1 VGIHYL
7 GALGKGQPLKRFFD
21 FMGIASKIPVKKMGL
36 NKIIDKYIFDD
47 FTFDLP
53 EGIDAYEHNLRTAF
67 PDEQKQIDGI
77 IKHLKPIGQ
86 KMISLDFI
94 FGDQTAFTDPELF
107 IPIED
112 IMNKLP
118 KRKRQQ
124 KVAVR
129 LHNQAYQQNGVLTYA
144 DTAAIMRLS
153 PGTVGKY
160 IREYEKEHNIP
171 VPRRGNIHD
180 MGPTLTHKK
189 IICVKHLMEGKTI
202 EITARETNHSTSA
215 VTRYINDFKRVYICL
230 NSGWEYDKIAQAT
243 GMSQSLVKEYVDLIE
258 SNDNVN
264 SSNFNE
270 NLLDAKK

>member
-1 VGIHYL
+1 MKGKKINSSVQSRKDFNA
-7 GALGKGQPLKRFFD
+7 ALTHFLKECVPVL
-21 FMGIASKIPVKKMGL
+21 SKDLLCKPVV
-36 NKIIDKYIFDD
+36 NKIIELVDHYMPKTERMRPGQVLWYAVDKKETAGYGKKIEDCQIVPVML
-47 FTFDLP
+47 DL
-53 EGIDAYEHNLRTAF
+53 
-67 PDEQKQIDGI
+67 
-77 IKHLKPIGQ
+77 
-86 KMISLDFI
+86 ISEED
-94 FGDQTAFTDPELF
+94 
-107 IPIED
+107 IED

-118 KRKRQQ
+118 KRKRQE

-129 LHNQAYQQNGVLTYA
+129 LHNQAYQQGGVLTYA

-202 EITARETNHSTSA
+202 ETTARETNHSTSA

-230 NSGWEYDKIAQAT
+230 NSGWEYGKITQAT

-258 SNDNVN
+258 SNGNLN
-264 SSNFNE
+264 SNNING